1 MNQNSL
7 LPAIMKLQDFQE
19 RIDETHDI
27 LFQLAYEIRIYGN
40 GNLANMS
47 PEAIKEV
54 GDAIKEVAGEL
65 GQYISN

>member
-7 LPAIMKLQDFQE
+7 LPAIMKLQKFQE
-19 RIDETHDI
+19 RVDEAYGILSHLTH
-27 LFQLAYEIRIYGN
+27 EIRIYGN